1 MAGGNELQRT
11 RLLRGDIHQ
20 LDQAVCP
27 LLQAAEH
34 LHIGLVEVLRVL
46 RALLFGADEGALHV
60 DAHKVCAPA
69 VLMGGGSIHHAV
81 QDLF

>member
-34 LHIGLVEVLRVL
+34 CNIRLVEILRVL
-46 RALLFGADEGALHV
+46 GTHLVGADEGSLHV
-60 DAHKVCAPA
+60 DTHKVCASA
-69 VLMGGGSIHHAV
+69 VLMGSGGIHHAV